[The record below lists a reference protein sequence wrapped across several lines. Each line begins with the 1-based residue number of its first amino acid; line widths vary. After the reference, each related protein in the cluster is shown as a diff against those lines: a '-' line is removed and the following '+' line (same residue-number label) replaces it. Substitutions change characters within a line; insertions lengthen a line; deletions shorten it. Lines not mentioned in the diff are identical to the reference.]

1 MATLQ
6 LWLDRAVALAWG
18 GPLVVVLLAT
28 GAYLTFILR
37 GVQVRQ
43 LRQALRIGLLQ
54 RDEREAEG
62 DLSHFQA
69 LMLALG
75 GSIGLGNLVGV
86 AAALSLG
93 GPGALVWLWLAGW
106 LVMATR
112 YAEGVLGVYYREP
125 DRQGR
130 MAGGPMYYLS
140 RGVGGTFGRVLA
152 TLFAGFAVAAA
163 LGIGASVPGHAAAV
177 ALRTAFS
184 VPPVV
189 TGAVL
194 CGVAGAVVAGG
205 IRSIGRL
212 MGVLVP
218 VLVAGY
224 LLAALVVLVLHW
236 DRLDDVALAVARG
249 AFWPQAAAGGLA
261 GASVREAVRWG
272 LGHGVLSAGSGV
284 GTGGIAASTARTGT
298 ATTQGLVAMT
308 QTFIDTVVVSAITG
322 LAILAA
328 GAQDGIAAVRDGS
341 ALSAV
346 APAGSVFPVAL
357 PGTLPQTIVS
367 LGLAVLALA
376 TILAWAH
383 FGERSAEYL
392 LGPRASAPFR
402 GLLLA
407 AVFAGSVASQLGI
420 SAAVSLGWAFSHA
433 VSGAMVVPNLVGLLL
448 LSGVVARETTRYQ
461 GSA

>member
-18 GPLVVVLLAT
+18 GPIVVVLLST
-28 GAYLTFILR
+28 GAYLTFVLR
-37 GVQVRQ
+37 GVQVRR

-54 RDEREAEG
+54 RDERGAEG

-93 GPGALVWLWLAGW
+93 GAGALIWLWVAGW

-125 DRQGR
+125 DRRGR
-130 MAGGPMYYLS
+130 MAGGPMFYLS
-140 RGVGGTFGRVLA
+140 RGVGGGFGRGLA
-152 TLFAGFAVAAA
+152 ALFAVLAVAAA
-163 LGIGASVPGHAAAV
+163 LGIGSAVPGHAAAV
-177 ALRTAFS
+177 ALRVSLS

-194 CGVAGAVVAGG
+194 CGLAGLVVVGG
-205 IRSIGRL
+205 IRAIGRV

-218 VLVAGY
+218 VLMAGY
-224 LLAALVVLVLHW
+224 LLAALVVLALHW
-236 DRLDDVALAVARG
+236 YRLDDVAMAVARG
-249 AFWPQAAAGGLA
+249 ALQPQAQAGGLA

-308 QTFIDTVVVSAITG
+308 QTFIDTVVVSAVTG

-328 GAQDGIAAVRDGS
+328 GAQDTLAAVRNGS

-346 APAGSVFPVAL
+346 APAGAVFPVTL
-357 PGTLPQTIVS
+357 PGALPQTIVS
-367 LGLAVLALA
+367 LGLALLALA

-383 FGERSAEYL
+383 YGERSAEYL
-392 LGPRASAPFR
+392 LGPRATAPFR

-407 AVFAGSVASQLGI
+407 AVFAGSVAPQLG
-420 SAAVSLGWAFSHA
+420 SPAAVSLAWGLSHV
-433 VSGAMVVPNLVGLLL
+433 VSGAMVVPNLVGLML
-448 LSGVVARETTRYQ
+448 LSGVVVRETRRHQ
-461 GSA
+461 ESA